1 MKDIVRLLTISLFSL
16 GALVGALYAYQQ
28 ATKPLAPDLVAK
40 EEAIQIAL
48 NAGEWDKWDVQKSTG
63 EIQIEAD
70 LVHVQPNGFSL
81 KVDEKTLQDIP
92 AVGGKFDGY
101 ENLYLWD

>member
-28 ATKPLAPDLVAK
+28 ATKPLAPDLIAK
-40 EEAIQIAL
+40 EEAIPIAL

-92 AVGGKFDGY
+92 SVGGRFDGY